1 MPYRATDRTRRRAM
15 QRRERLLAAAE
26 SIVAADGFSTATV
39 AAVAKAAG
47 VSTGAVY
54 THFSSKAEL
63 LAATFRRAASRE
75 LTAVEDAITAVS
87 RYAPDRPDT
96 ARRLSVLVE
105 VFTRRALRG
114 RQLAWSLLVEPVDPL
129 VEAERLAF
137 RTRYRDLVE
146 GILRAGI
153 SGGEVPDQDAA
164 LSAAAVVGAI
174 SEALVGPLS
183 PIAAYPT
190 AEDITESLRAICLRA
205 VGAGPP
211 ADTASAARRPSG
223 PEPRIAAEEGSR

>member
-1 MPYRATDRTRRRAM
+1 ML
-15 QRRERLLAAAE
+15 RRERLLAAAE
-26 SIVAADGFSTATV
+26 SIVTADGFSTATV

-63 LAATFRRAASRE
+63 LAATFRRAAGRE
-75 LTAVEDAITAVS
+75 LTAVEDAITAVGRS
-87 RYAPDRPDT
+87 SPGRPDA

-114 RQLAWSLLVEPVDPL
+114 RRLAWSLLVEPVDPL

-153 SGGEVPDQDAA
+153 SGGELPDQDAA

-183 PIAAYPT
+183 PIAADPT
-190 AEDITESLRAICLRA
+190 PEDVTESLRTICLRA
-205 VGAGPP
+205 VGAAP
-211 ADTASAARRPSG
+211 TAGAVSGRSG
-223 PEPRIAAEEGSR
+223 PESRIAAEEGSR

>member
-1 MPYRATDRTRRRAM
+1 MPYRATDRTRRQAV

-26 SIVAADGFSTATV
+26 SIVSADGFSTATI
-39 AAVAKAAG
+39 AAVARAAG

-54 THFSSKAEL
+54 THFSSKSEL
-63 LAATFRRAASRE
+63 LAATFRRAAGRE
-75 LTAVEDAITAVS
+75 LTAIEDAITAVGRFS
-87 RYAPDRPDT
+87 PDGPDA

-129 VEAERLAF
+129 VDAERLAF

-153 SGGEVPDQDAA
+153 SGGELPEQDPA

-174 SEALVGPLS
+174 GEALVGPLS

-190 AEDITESLRAICLRA
+190 PEAVTDPLRAICLRA
-205 VGAGPP
+205 VGISAG
-211 ADTASAARRPSG
+211 TAVAK
-223 PEPRIAAEEGSR
+223 EGSR

>member
-1 MPYRATDRTRRRAM
+1 M

-63 LAATFRRAASRE
+63 LAATFRRAAGRE
-75 LTAVEDAITAVS
+75 LTAVEDAITAVG
-87 RYAPDRPDT
+87 RYCPERPDA

-114 RQLAWSLLVEPVDPL
+114 RRLAWSLLVEPVDPV

-146 GILRAGI
+146 GILHAGI
-153 SGGEVPDQDAA
+153 SGGELPDQDAA

-183 PIAAYPT
+183 PIAADP
-190 AEDITESLRAICLRA
+190 APEDVIESLRAVCLRA
-205 VGAGPP
+205 VGAGS
-211 ADTASAARRPSG
+211 TAGAVSG
-223 PEPRIAAEEGSR
+223 QSRAQPGIAAEKGST